1 MSIQKTF
8 LHYMLCIR
16 IVPFQTVEIL
26 FGLVNMS
33 IDYIT
38 LKLKKN
44 HSLSQP
50 HFYKRNIQLKRE
62 SEIKNELID
71 LRSKV
76 SSSIFAGSRAWTY
89 LGYIILVTLSVWPHD
104 LRFSSVPVKCK
115 KNQHWYQDWVWLTW
129 MKETNMVYYEISD
142 TVHLIGIS
150 KFIKF
155 YIRHQF
161 WKPKLTILLIFHY
174 LQSVPKI

>member
-1 MSIQKTF
+1 MLFKFILVINNETICPIAHIQLPKSQLILQSVFKLSKMSIQKTF
-8 LHYMLCIR
+8 LHYTCMLCIR

-89 LGYIILVTLSVWPHD
+89 LGYIILVTLSV
-104 LRFSSVPVKCK
+104 
-115 KNQHWYQDWVWLTW
+115 
-129 MKETNMVYYEISD
+129 
-142 TVHLIGIS
+142 
-150 KFIKF
+150 
-155 YIRHQF
+155 
-161 WKPKLTILLIFHY
+161 
-174 LQSVPKI
+174 

>member
-1 MSIQKTF
+1 MTTLSWNLKK
-8 LHYMLCIR
+8 
-16 IVPFQTVEIL
+16 
-26 FGLVNMS
+26 
-33 IDYIT
+33 IT
-38 LKLKKN
+38 LYL
-44 HSLSQP
+44 SLI
-50 HFYKRNIQLKRE
+50 FTK
-62 SEIKNELID
+62 EIFNWNVRV
-71 LRSKV
+71 RSKT
-76 SSSIFAGSRAWTY
+76 SSSIWDQKWALQY
-89 LGYIILVTLSVWPHD
+89 LLAPEPGPTWVISSWWLSVYDPMTSAF
-104 LRFSSVPVKCK
+104 LLSLLNAR
-115 KNQHWYQDWVWLTW
+115 YQDWVWLTW

>member
-1 MSIQKTF
+1 
-8 LHYMLCIR
+8 MLCIR
-16 IVPFQTVEIL
+16 TVPFQTAEIL

-33 IDYIT
+33 IDYII

-115 KNQHWYQDWVWLTW
+115 ISRLSLI
-129 MKETNMVYYEISD
+129 NMNERNKYG
-142 TVHLIGIS
+142 LLWN
-150 KFIKF
+150 
-155 YIRHQF
+155 IRHSSSNRYQ
-161 WKPKLTILLIFHY
+161 
-174 LQSVPKI
+174 

>member
-1 MSIQKTF
+1 MTTLPWNLKK
-8 LHYMLCIR
+8 
-16 IVPFQTVEIL
+16 
-26 FGLVNMS
+26 
-33 IDYIT
+33 IT
-38 LKLKKN
+38 LYL
-44 HSLSQP
+44 SLI
-50 HFYKRNIQLKRE
+50 FTK
-62 SEIKNELID
+62 EIFNGKVRV
-71 LRSKV
+71 RSKV
-76 SSSIFAGSRAWTY
+76 SSSIWDQKWACQY
-89 LGYIILVTLSVWPHD
+89 LLAPEPGPTWVISSWWLSVYDPMTSAF
-104 LRFSSVPVKCK
+104 LLSLLNAK

>member
-1 MSIQKTF
+1 MTTLPWNLKK
-8 LHYMLCIR
+8 
-16 IVPFQTVEIL
+16 
-26 FGLVNMS
+26 
-33 IDYIT
+33 IT
-38 LKLKKN
+38 LYL
-44 HSLSQP
+44 SLT
-50 HFYKRNIQLKRE
+50 FTK
-62 SEIKNELID
+62 EIFNGKVRV
-71 LRSKV
+71 RSKV
-76 SSSIFAGSRAWTY
+76 SSSIWDQKWARQY
-89 LGYIILVTLSVWPHD
+89 LLAPEPGPTWVISSWWLSVYDPMTSAF
-104 LRFSSVPVKCK
+104 LLSLLNAK